1 MDLHKYL
8 FQTKKHFTKFH
19 IVGFLKYRIIGTM
32 TENIKETPKYMTGN
46 ENLAISQCR
55 VRNGKKMNEKD
66 IRKKTKM
73 KLFVFTT
80 SGLNC

>member
-1 MDLHKYL
+1 
-8 FQTKKHFTKFH
+8 
-19 IVGFLKYRIIGTM
+19 M
-32 TENIKETPKYMTGN
+32 TENEKETPKYMTGN
-46 ENLAISQCR
+46 ENLAISQYK